1 LSLVELMSRTQRRV
15 QHCFVVP
22 ALGGAVTGG
31 TLYNRELCAAL
42 SEAGCELAVCE
53 LGSVELASALSAA
66 QRVWVDSLYLDALP
80 ELERAASCPV
90 GLLVHY
96 LPTMVALGRAA
107 RPSEIGVAEQRALRA
122 ADVCLVTSDFMREA
136 LEPLVAT
143 PQSILVV
150 APGCRAQLAPL
161 KPRAP
166 GGLRALL
173 VGNVVPGKGI
183 EPFLRGLAES
193 LREGDKLSL
202 SIIGDLDAD
211 RGYGERCQRSVRES
225 PALAERVTWRGALSP
240 EQTLAEL
247 SAAELLIS
255 ASVMESYGM
264 ALAEARVMG
273 VPILARSGGNVASHV
288 DERAGGELVASISE
302 LVVASLELARAPAQ
316 ARQRIENARRHAL
329 SARRWPAVAQAFIAQ
344 LASLEK

>member
-1 LSLVELMSRTQRRV
+1 MSRAPRRV

-22 ALGGAVTGG
+22 ALDGAVTGG

-42 SEAGCELAVCE
+42 SEAACELAVCE
-53 LGSVELASALSAA
+53 LGSAELGSALGAA
-66 QRVWVDSLYLDALP
+66 QRVWVDSLYMGELP
-80 ELERAASCPV
+80 ELKRAASCPV

-96 LPTMVALGRAA
+96 LPTMVTLARAA
-107 RPSEIGVAEQRALRA
+107 RPSEISVAEQRALRA

-143 PQSILVV
+143 PPAIFVV
-150 APGCRAQLAPL
+150 APGCRARLAPL
-161 KPRAP
+161 RPGSP
-166 GGLRALL
+166 GGLRAQL

-193 LREGDKLSL
+193 LRRDDQLSL

-211 RGYGERCQRSVRES
+211 RGYAERCQRLVRES
-225 PALAERVTWRGALSP
+225 PALAERVTWRGARSP

-247 SAAELLIS
+247 SEAELLIS

-273 VPILARSGGNVASHV
+273 VPILARSGGNVAAHV
-288 DERAGGELVASISE
+288 DARAGGELVASTPE
-302 LVVASLELARAPAQ
+302 LVAASLELARAPAQ
-316 ARQRIENARRHAL
+316 ARARIENARRHAL
-329 SARRWPAVAQAFIAQ
+329 AARSWPAAASEFIAQ